1 MWNFKLTGISSNE
14 KWYKIFDE
22 VLILSD
28 TPLVQN
34 LQNQEYM
41 EALLDGHNTLE
52 ECFAEIK
59 VELVRQELKKLN
71 EQQDKIPTPMK
82 KVLQTKNLPKKIA
95 DITKIVSA

>member
-1 MWNFKLTGISSNE
+1 
-14 KWYKIFDE
+14 
-22 VLILSD
+22 
-28 TPLVQN
+28 
-34 LQNQEYM
+34 M

-82 KVLQTKNLPKKIA
+82 KVLQKTLSEIRIFYYLSMLTAFGSEIMQPAGNFHYQ
-95 DITKIVSA
+95 IVKFLLCVSEFIFDD